1 MFWSFKS
8 RSNQCVG
15 KLTFIRDTY
24 SKFNNPADTNLDS
37 IYSRYSIGHIKNAL
51 TAVGSVFII
60 AWLVKVWWVKLCT
73 FLETLLAACKTDIRE
88 GYRVVNSLYMSM
100 VDLQKEVSKDLI
112 RFMKVQNLAEEIWN
126 MWRNMLYTFLDTF
139 YLG

>member
-1 MFWSFKS
+1 MWRFCPIFEALL
-8 RSNQCVG
+8 G
-15 KLTFIRDTY
+15 KTKLYQRY
-24 SKFNNPADTNLDS
+24 SKSNNPADTNLDS

>member
-1 MFWSFKS
+1 M
-8 RSNQCVG
+8 N
-15 KLTFIRDTY
+15 TY
-24 SKFNNPADTNLDS
+24 SKSNNPADTNLDS

-100 VDLQKEVSKDLI
+100 VDLQKEVRIFI
-112 RFMKVQNLAEEIWN
+112 RFMKVQ
-126 MWRNMLYTFLDTF
+126 
-139 YLG
+139 